1 MYIMIYCSRKY
12 KTPSIKYSCKIRGGG
27 KKKANVTLIKS
38 LDLNL

>member
-12 KTPSIKYSCKIRGGG
+12 KTPSIKYSFKIRGGG
-27 KKKANVTLIKS
+27 ANMTLIKS